1 MVKVTD
7 IAAIKLNELIN
18 KKKNPKDTMLRIS
31 LGWVG

>member
-7 IAAIKLNELIN
+7 KAAIKLKELIS
-18 KKKNPKDTMLRIS
+18 KKKNPDTTMLRIS